1 MLLVTTSK
9 CILLN
14 SFSVLLYLLVWGGRM
29 PVLNWCL
36 FVLGMSVAHISS
48 AARLWFLGYWAEKY
62 QEASAVNVG

>member
-1 MLLVTTSK
+1 
-9 CILLN
+9 
-14 SFSVLLYLLVWGGRM
+14 M